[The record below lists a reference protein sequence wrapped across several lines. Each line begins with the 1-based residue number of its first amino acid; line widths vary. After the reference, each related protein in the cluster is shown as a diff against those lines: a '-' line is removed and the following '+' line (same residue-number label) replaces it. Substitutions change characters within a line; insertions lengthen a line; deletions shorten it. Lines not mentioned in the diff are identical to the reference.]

1 MASSCVRE
9 RSRGLDVLGFQV
21 PEVLS
26 REGTEPGWP
35 TWWVSAVVKPYLQSA
50 LQALLGSKGV
60 GHHLPALPGKVPN
73 RHLLGSHAGLWVL

>member
-35 TWWVSAVVKPYLQSA
+35 TWWVSAVAEAVSTECSA
-50 LQALLGSKGV
+50 GS
-60 GHHLPALPGKVPN
+60 
-73 RHLLGSHAGLWVL
+73 AGL